1 MTDKDR
7 FEITTPMNTAEPGPG
22 LSSPGHPMKDKDIVK
37 WRTILSPRSL
47 LFTVVGVFFAVVG
60 LQGFL
65 VPNNYLDG
73 GVTGMS
79 ILVKGYAHIH
89 MSILLIVFNF
99 PFVIMGYHK
108 VGRTFAIQ
116 ALIAMLLLSAG
127 MYFIQIPVFTADNV
141 LIAAF
146 GGFFIGL
153 GIGLVIRGGG
163 VLDGLEIIGQ
173 YTQKKSAF
181 SASEIILTLNI
192 LMILGAAYKFGI
204 EAGMY
209 SILVYFTAMKTT
221 DYVVDG
227 FEQFTA
233 LHVISKDS
241 EKIKAMIVDDFG
253 KALSIYKGE
262 RGYLPDSDAVP
273 VDCDVIM
280 VIVTRLEVFRLSEAI
295 MTIDPQAFLYVHSI
309 KEVKGGI
316 VRRN

>member
-1 MTDKDR
+1 MDDNEPKL
-7 FEITTPMNTAEPGPG
+7 TTPIHAIKRKEKVEW
-22 LSSPGHPMKDKDIVK
+22 GHVF
-37 WRTILSPRSL
+37 SPRSL
-47 LFTVVGVFFAVVG
+47 AFTVIGTLLAVVG

-65 VPNNYLDG
+65 VPNNFLDG
-73 GVTGMS
+73 GVTGIS

-89 MSILLIVFNF
+89 MSILLLVFNL
-99 PFVIMGYHK
+99 PFLIMGYHK
-108 VGRTFAIQ
+108 VGRTFGVQ
-116 ALIAMLLLSAG
+116 AFIAMLLLSVG
-127 MYFIQIPVFTADNV
+127 MYFIEIPVFTTDKV

-153 GIGLVIRGGG
+153 GIGMVIRGGG
-163 VLDGLEIIGQ
+163 VVDGLEIIGQ
-173 YTQKKSAF
+173 YTQRRSAF
-181 SASEIILTLNI
+181 TASEIILTLNI
-192 LMILGAAYKFGI
+192 MMILGAAYKFGI

-241 EKIKAMIVDDFG
+241 EKIKTMLLDDFG
-253 KALSIYKGE
+253 KAFSVYKGE
-262 RGYLPDSDAVP
+262 RGYLPESEIMP
-273 VDCDVIM
+273 VDCDIIM
-280 VIVTRLEVFRLSEAI
+280 VIVTRLEIFRIRESI
-295 MTIDPQAFLYVHSI
+295 MAIDPQAFLYVHSI